1 MFQLPVVDPGIP
13 CALVPQASRRRGAL
27 LARTLL
33 RTGVVDAA
41 LMPARPGPDHLRNCQ
56 TVLEGWVRRE
66 LGALRMLRP
75 YFAMNLREAGNDA
88 GHAVG
93 PSCTIE
99 WGGESFGVRCVGPA
113 LEFLERH
120 QPRLGRTVLHV
131 LERQASR
138 TLPIYTP
145 AIVMECASDVYWY
158 GESDEDMAL
167 EEACGDDADE
177 RKAMRDN
184 MVTRAMFDSTFPGW
198 ALGGRSR
205 PVGRRTLQRI
215 AESASDRRVANVI
228 ESLISVLGVDLPN
241 YDWSYREGRFVGFS
255 GVLAWGRED
264 ELTGRV
270 LDDYEQMISESGD
283 YFETCGELTIAVEDH
298 EAFAHWFDA
307 MRPWCR
313 ATRALDGLIW
323 QICEGDWSAK

>member
-1 MFQLPVVDPGIP
+1 M
-13 CALVPQASRRRGAL
+13 
-27 LARTLL
+27 
-33 RTGVVDAA
+33 DAVEQGLQVSA
-41 LMPARPGPDHLRNCQ
+41 
-56 TVLEGWVRRE
+56 E
-66 LGALRMLRP
+66 
-75 YFAMNLREAGNDA
+75 
-88 GHAVG
+88 HAVG
-93 PSCTIE
+93 IE
-99 WGGESFGVRCVGPA
+99 PA
-113 LEFLERH
+113 EQLVRH
-120 QPRLGRTVLHV
+120 QPRLGRTVLQV
-131 LERQASR
+131 LERQAFR

-205 PVGRRTLQRI
+205 PVGRRTLQHI

-298 EAFAHWFDA
+298 ETFARWFDA

-323 QICEGDWSAK
+323 QLCEGDWSAK

>member
-33 RTGVVDAA
+33 RTGIVDAA

-75 YFAMNLREAGNDA
+75 YFAMNLREAGSDA

-120 QPRLGRTVLHV
+120 QPRLGRTVLQV
-131 LERQASR
+131 LERQAFR

-205 PVGRRTLQRI
+205 PVGRRTLQHI

-241 YDWSYREGRFVGFS
+241 YDWSFREGRFVGFS

-264 ELTGRV
+264 ELTTRV
-270 LDDYEQMISESGD
+270 LDDYE
-283 YFETCGELTIAVEDH
+283 
-298 EAFAHWFDA
+298 
-307 MRPWCR
+307 
-313 ATRALDGLIW
+313 
-323 QICEGDWSAK
+323 